1 MRPKPLTALA
11 VVAASLAAGPAAAS
25 ARPTTTTRP
34 AVAVAVAA
42 SAGSQARTIARLR
55 PAVAVAASASSQART
70 IARLIDRI
78 RVRHGL
84 RALHTNRRLG
94 RAARRHSADMRR
106 RGYFAHDGPDGTPGG
121 RVAAAGYRPAALIGE
136 TLAWGT
142 GPLARPR
149 ALVRTWMASPPHRA
163 TILTPAFREIGVGVA
178 RARGQAWATADF
190 GRRR

>member
-34 AVAVAVAA
+34 AV
-42 SAGSQARTIARLR
+42 
-55 PAVAVAASASSQART
+55 AVAVAASASSQART

-106 RGYFAHDGPDGTPGG
+106 RGYFA
-121 RVAAAGYRPAALIGE
+121 
-136 TLAWGT
+136 
-142 GPLARPR
+142 
-149 ALVRTWMASPPHRA
+149 
-163 TILTPAFREIGVGVA
+163 
-178 RARGQAWATADF
+178 
-190 GRRR
+190 

>member
-1 MRPKPLTALA
+1 MRPKPLTAVA
-11 VVAASLAAGPAAAS
+11 VIAASLAAGPAAAS

-42 SAGSQARTIARLR
+42 AAG
-55 PAVAVAASASSQART
+55 SQART

-178 RARGQAWATADF
+178 RAGGQAWATADF